1 VSVLKKAAICPP
13 QFKGRRM
20 YPHLTPRSTL
30 AGDKVMEEEVTF
42 ILRERLTRSFE
53 DGKPKHEFLIHWKG
67 FDSDSDAW
75 VPEKDLKAPIA
86 LWNYCSDRRHP
97 SSGADPVP
105 EAEAEDDE
113 DMFEVDFIVKEQA
126 TKKGEAEYLIR
137 WVNYGPSGD
146 SWQSLESL
154 KDAPEVLEA
163 WEATKAAKR
172 KSMHSART
180 LRSF

>member
-1 VSVLKKAAICPP
+1 VHQFKVLFFADRVPKLKPAFVGLFEVLEKVGPNTCRLKLHPPFHRRHPVFPVSLLKKAAICPP
-13 QFKGRRM
+13 QFKGRRT
-20 YPHLTPRSTL
+20 YPHLTPISTL

-113 DMFEVDFIVKEQA
+113 DMFEVDFIVKE
-126 TKKGEAEYLIR
+126 
-137 WVNYGPSGD
+137 
-146 SWQSLESL
+146 
-154 KDAPEVLEA
+154 
-163 WEATKAAKR
+163 
-172 KSMHSART
+172 
-180 LRSF
+180 